1 MYQDNMLEMLSKIE
15 NEDRERRF
23 KHLRHQEW
31 LDKPVHAKR
40 GTRFLAFI
48 AGLANRLSVS
58 NEPVTIQKRATSEV
72 PGV

>member
-23 KHLRHQEW
+23 KHRRHQEW
-31 LDKPVHAKR
+31 LDKPAPAKR
-40 GTRFLAFI
+40 GTRFLAFV
-48 AGLANRLSVS
+48 AGLTNRLSAT
-58 NEPVTIQKRATSEV
+58 NEPVTLQKRATSEV